1 MTPKKPSQAA
11 LNDHVEME
19 ENSEGDEEVAKND
32 IEVTPADSCG
42 TNFSQL
48 SRIIYRMPCSV
59 LLTSKLTL
67 EA

>member
-1 MTPKKPSQAA
+1 MTPKKPYQAA

-48 SRIIYRMPCSV
+48 SRIYRMPCSV

-67 EA
+67 AA